1 MSAYITF
8 DNIAKHYHSADVV
21 TRALDGA
28 SFTIEQGELAVIL
41 GPSGAG
47 KTTALNILGG
57 MDTAT
62 SGKLLVDGRDI
73 TACNRRQLVEYRRY
87 DIGFVFQFYNL
98 VPNLTALENIELANQ
113 MKKDSMDAGEILK
126 LVGLSHRSSNFP
138 GQLSGGEQ
146 QRVAIARAIAKKP
159 EIYIFDD
166 SFSALDYKTDV
177 VLRQAL
183 KSETSDSTVIIV
195 AQRISTILHADQILV
210 LDEGEIVGKGT
221 HAELMKSCEV
231 YRQIAT
237 SQLSE
242 EELAADMSDGKE
254 ADDHE

>member
-8 DNIAKHYHSADVV
+8 DNIAKHYHRADVI

-28 SFTIEQGELAVIL
+28 SFCVEQGELAVIL

-62 SGKLLVDGRDI
+62 SGQLLVDGRDI

-159 EIYIFDD
+159 KLLLCDEPTG
-166 SFSALDYKTDV
+166 ALDSKTSRDILILLEEINEKYGTTMLIV
-177 VLRQAL
+177 THNNSIKNMVHQ
-183 KSETSDSTVIIV
+183 VIMIKDG
-195 AQRISTILHADQILV
+195 QISKNYRNEKRVPA
-210 LDEGEIVGKGT
+210 
-221 HAELMKSCEV
+221 AELED
-231 YRQIAT
+231 
-237 SQLSE
+237 L
-242 EELAADMSDGKE
+242 
-254 ADDHE
+254 